1 MNAKARSSISGI
13 SPWAFF
19 VALFLCLPVF
29 AQEEP
34 TITTKPS
41 PEATPPPSDFGG
53 LRMTVDDLELTIAVL
68 DENYQ
73 RQGGMIRFNFAE
85 NDITIATDEAA
96 DRMRIIIPVLSSD
109 QLDGELLHRL
119 MQANFDSTL
128 DARYAIAQGVLWS
141 TFIHPLSSLTEEDFL
156 SGIGQTIN
164 TANSFGTSFSSGEL
178 VFGGGDSSELQQRQ
192 LIDDLLEKGQQ
203 RL

>member
-1 MNAKARSSISGI
+1 MNAKARSSIAGI
-13 SPWAFF
+13 SIWISL
-19 VALFLCLPVF
+19 VALLLCLPVF

-34 TITTKPS
+34 TVITTPS
-41 PEATPPPSDFGG
+41 PEVRSPPSNLGG
-53 LRMTVDDLELTIAVL
+53 LRMTVDDLELTVAVL

-73 RQGGMIRFNFAE
+73 RQGGTIQFSFVDRN
-85 NDITIATDEAA
+85 ITIATDESA
-96 DRMRIIIPVLSSD
+96 DRMRIVIPILSSD
-109 QLDGELLHRL
+109 QLDEALLHRL

-128 DARYAIAQGVLWS
+128 DARYAIAQGILWS

-164 TANSFGTSFSSGEL
+164 TVNSFGTSFSSGEL
-178 VFGGGDSSELQQRQ
+178 VFGGGDSSELQQRE
-192 LIDDLLEKGQQ
+192 LIDELLEKGQQ

>member
-1 MNAKARSSISGI
+1 MNTKAPRGI
-13 SPWAFF
+13 CGKTIWTLFIALILSP
-19 VALFLCLPVF
+19 LLI

-34 TITTKPS
+34 AAAKPS
-41 PEATPPPSDFGG
+41 SAESPPASNLGG
-53 LRMTVDDLELTIAVL
+53 LRMTVDDLELTVAVL

-73 RQGGMIRFNFAE
+73 RQGGMIQFNFADR
-85 NDITIATDEAA
+85 DITIATDEVA
-96 DRMRIIIPVLSSD
+96 DRMRIVIPILSSD
-109 QLDGELLHRL
+109 QLNEELLYRL
-119 MQANFDSTL
+119 MQANFDSVL

-164 TANSFGTSFSSGEL
+164 TAESFGTSFSSGEL
-178 VFGGGDSSELQQRQ
+178 VFGGGDTNELRQRQ
-192 LIDDLLEKGQQ
+192 LIDDLLERGQQ